1 MSADCRIAQIACAA
15 RFQREKRA
23 VKKTTL
29 FKQYLLDKE
38 ILLIPVAHDPLGA
51 KIVQRAG
58 FKVVGCAGYANS
70 AALMGVPDIEILTL
84 TNMVDCVW
92 RMCDAV
98 DLPVWADGDNGHGN
112 VTNVQMTVRQ
122 MEKAGAASI
131 MLEDQVSPKRCG
143 HMSGKH
149 VVPADEFIAK
159 IKAGV
164 DARKDQ
170 DFTILARTDAVAVNG
185 LQDAVDRAHRAIEA
199 GADWVFLEAPE
210 NIDQMREIP
219 KLVSKP
225 TLANMIPGGKTPI
238 VPAAE
243 LQSIG
248 FAAVVWPN
256 AFTYAY
262 AKIATELAN
271 ELLRTGS
278 TASYDSRMIEFEE
291 FNELVGLPKIRETEE
306 SYYSE
311 LEHPHLRGA

>member
-84 TNMVDCVW
+84 TNMVDCLW

-164 DARKDQ
+164 DARQDQ

-262 AKIATELAN
+262 AKIATELAK

>member
-1 MSADCRIAQIACAA
+1 
-15 RFQREKRA
+15 
-23 VKKTTL
+23 
-29 FKQYLLDKE
+29 
-38 ILLIPVAHDPLGA
+38 
-51 KIVQRAG
+51 
-58 FKVVGCAGYANS
+58 
-70 AALMGVPDIEILTL
+70 
-84 TNMVDCVW
+84 
-92 RMCDAV
+92 
-98 DLPVWADGDNGHGN
+98 
-112 VTNVQMTVRQ
+112 

-164 DARKDQ
+164 DARQDQ

-262 AKIATELAN
+262 AKIATELAK